1 MKTLALPR
9 QLVWR
14 AKTEAVVAKTNSMCR
29 GLKFQTPEVHPLTYF
44 HTCFHV
50 HGADQETSYT
60 ADLLGSTVI
69 IDRALAI
76 ETPFS
81 PCSRCIDKPKIKLPL
96 MMDSILLH

>member
-1 MKTLALPR
+1 MKTLALPH

-14 AKTEAVVAKTNSMCR
+14 TQTEAVVAKTNLMCR

-50 HGADQETSYT
+50 HGADQETSYA

-69 IDRALAI
+69 IDRALSI

-96 MMDSILLH
+96 IMDSILLH

>member
-1 MKTLALPR
+1 MKTLALPH

-14 AKTEAVVAKTNSMCR
+14 TQTEAVVAKTNLMCR

-50 HGADQETSYT
+50 HGADQETSYA

-69 IDRALAI
+69 IDRALSI